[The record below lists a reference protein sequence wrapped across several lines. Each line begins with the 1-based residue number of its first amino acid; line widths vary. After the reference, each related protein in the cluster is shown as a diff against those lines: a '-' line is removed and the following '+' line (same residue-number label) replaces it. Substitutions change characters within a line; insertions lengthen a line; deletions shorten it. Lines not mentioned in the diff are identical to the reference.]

1 MTTRFLLPFAL
12 LAVAACAP
20 EISEDGADTAESA
33 NTAVSAKPY
42 EGTCSPGGQVC
53 AFFAPT
59 DMPIHA
65 IVSAIKGAQ
74 SSVRIATYNINIREI
89 ASAIR
94 ERLAAGV
101 KVELMEDF
109 AHAVEDEHDDGSV
122 WKGLGDHP
130 NLTKY
135 KIPVLRGGTPQMHDK
150 IMVVDGA
157 RVFFGSANWTYTGLA
172 GNFENV
178 MSVTLPDVVKKYEA
192 ELDELRALAKL
203 SCETFATPIDRCG
216 RGGETFSP
224 EFEAMALNGF
234 FVPKSQGGV
243 VDDAKPE
250 CKSLYNDRDGFML
263 PGNQPRI
270 SDATVLKGCFV
281 DAAMGERYAT
291 FATSVAGI
299 DKYVDGTAV
308 RAEPPTLDG
317 YYVKFPHR
325 DTQTGPFKVYFGGED
340 DVEWMMLRE
349 LKSLEQTPGESFA
362 YLSTNFLTNSRLVKQ
377 VAKLKDLGVR
387 TRVFFDRGRFN
398 DPNFHSQFETLSKLG
413 FTFGL
418 GAPKL
423 KVEPNPNFAQDGRRW
438 RVEKLAE
445 RETEESLANNV
456 VSVFDNDLSGKF
468 GCNHNKFA
476 VLGKKGADGKYRV
489 VLLNGSANWSAMAMQ
504 QNDENL
510 VVVEDPYAASI
521 YIREMISQMYVYRYA
536 QDEGSAG
543 LKADM
548 DFVSARVPCF
558 DAVMGKP
565 TDKCLEPGGQVWRP
579 AVSGALVMAVK
590 NVPAPLDGS
599 RRTWVWVSNWQSPP
613 TGTQEQAQPGRAF
626 ELFSYGTFEGK
637 WVGSIP
643 YAPGAELQ
651 YKLFTAPGNV
661 DPNRDGLAVAGL
673 DWEYGGM
680 GNDRRST
687 LGSRP
692 LLTIRNS
699 NMRWGNP

>member
-1 MTTRFLLPFAL
+1 MKRFLFPLAPFAL
-12 LAVAACAP
+12 AAVAACAP
-20 EISEDGADTAESA
+20 GATDDDAESSESA

-53 AFFAPT
+53 AYFAPT
-59 DMPIHA
+59 DMPLHA

-74 SSVRIATYNINIREI
+74 QSIRIATYNINIREI

-109 AHAVEDEHDDGSV
+109 AHAVEDEHDASSV
-122 WKGLGDHP
+122 WKGVGEHP
-130 NLTKY
+130 NLIKY
-135 KIPVLRGGTPQMHDK
+135 KLPVLRGGTPQMHDK
-150 IMVVDGA
+150 ILVVDGA

-178 MSVTLPDVVKKYEA
+178 MSVKEPTVVKKYEA
-192 ELDELRALAKL
+192 ELDELKALAKL
-203 SCETFATPIDRCG
+203 SCETFATPVDRCG
-216 RGGETFSP
+216 KGGETFAP
-224 EFEAMALNGF
+224 EFEHVALEGF
-234 FVPKSQGGV
+234 FKPKSQGGV
-243 VDDAKPE
+243 VDDANPE
-250 CKSLYNDRDGFML
+250 CKSLVSDREGFLL

-270 SDATVLKGCFV
+270 ADATKLKACFV
-281 DAAMGERYAT
+281 DPAMGEKYAQ
-291 FATSVAGI
+291 FAANVSTI

-308 RAEPPTLDG
+308 KNEPPTLDG
-317 YYVKFPHR
+317 FYVKFPHR
-325 DTQTGPFKVYFGGED
+325 DTQTGPYKVYFGGED

-398 DPNFHSQFETLSKLG
+398 DPNFHSQFDTLSKMG

-418 GAPKL
+418 GAQKL

-438 RVEKLAE
+438 KVEKLAE
-445 RETEESLANNV
+445 RETEESLAKAS
-456 VSVFDNDLSGKF
+456 VSVFDNDLSGNF

-476 VLGKKGADGKYRV
+476 VLGKKGTDGKYRI

-510 VVVEDPYAASI
+510 VVVEDQYAASI
-521 YIREMISQMYVYRYA
+521 YLREMISQMYVYRYG
-536 QDEGSAG
+536 QDENSAG
-543 LKADM
+543 LQADM
-548 DFVSARVPCF
+548 DFVSTRVPCF
-558 DAVMGKP
+558 GAVMGKP
-565 TDKCLEPGGQVWRP
+565 NDQCLEPGGQVWRP
-579 AVSGALVMAVK
+579 AVGGALVMAVK

-599 RRTWVWVSNWQSPP
+599 RRLWVWVSNWQSP
-613 TGTQEQAQPGRAF
+613 EQGAQPGRAF
-626 ELFSYGTFEGK
+626 ELFSASTFEGK

-643 YAPGAELQ
+643 YAPGTELR
-651 YKLFTAPGNV
+651 YKLFTAPGNI
-661 DPNRDGLAVAGL
+661 DPNRDGLGVAGL

-680 GNDRRST
+680 GNDRRDT

-692 LLTIRNS
+692 VLTIRNS